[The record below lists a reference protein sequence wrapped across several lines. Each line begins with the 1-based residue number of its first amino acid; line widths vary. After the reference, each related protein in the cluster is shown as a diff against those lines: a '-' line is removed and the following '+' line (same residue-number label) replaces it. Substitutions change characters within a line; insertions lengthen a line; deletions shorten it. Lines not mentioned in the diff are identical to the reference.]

1 MGEYFLAH
9 DTFSGLSA
17 SSSARVFGDLKTMQW
32 LRIGVLAAVAAVV
45 AGGVAFYAMRPVDS
59 PSANSTALGTLD
71 PALVAQTSVRASAG
85 DTAAQLQMGVWWLGD
100 QGHPQDHR
108 QAAEWL
114 RQAAESGSA
123 EAQYHLAT
131 LYQAGR
137 GVERDFTNALSWFK
151 KAAAQHHVAALF
163 NLGSMYEAGQ
173 GAARDIEAAA
183 GCFRQA
189 AELGDAYAQYNM
201 ARRCEEGHGVAR
213 NPVEA
218 WKWYELANAGG
229 VPDTLHA
236 RAAIASRL
244 SGDQLREA
252 HRAVEEFR
260 QRSAVSQKGSP

>member
-1 MGEYFLAH
+1 MRG
-9 DTFSGLSA
+9 TFAGLCA
-17 SSSARVFGDLKTMQW
+17 SSSARVFGDVKTKLW
-32 LRIGVLAAVAAVV
+32 LRIAVLAAIVAAV
-45 AGGVAFYAMRPVDS
+45 ASGVAFYAIRPVDG
-59 PSANSTALGTLD
+59 PLANSTAPVTLD
-71 PALVAQTSVRASAG
+71 PALVAQTSVLASAG
-85 DTAAQLQMGVWWLGD
+85 DLAAQLQMGVWWLGD
-100 QGHPQDHR
+100 QGHPQDYR

-114 RQAAESGSA
+114 RQAAESGNSY
-123 EAQYHLAT
+123 AQYHLAT

-173 GAARDIEAAA
+173 GAARDTAAAA
-183 GCFRQA
+183 GYFQQA

-213 NPVEA
+213 NLVEA

-252 HRAVEEFR
+252 HRAIEEFR